1 MSHHS
6 HAPMW
11 AIGFSYGRI
20 RHVHG
25 RLGPVSDN
33 EQYVKPWPWQML
45 AGTGGCCDAVP
56 GWQGQA
62 GRGAYGQP
70 GAGMGHPCPLS
81 FLIGEPKGARLS
93 L

>member
-20 RHVHG
+20 RHVSA
-25 RLGPVSDN
+25 RLWPGSDN
-33 EQYVKPWPWQML
+33 VYYDIAWPWQML
-45 AGTGGCCDAVP
+45 AGTAGCCGTVP

-70 GAGMGHPCPLS
+70 GVVVGHGHGFPPD
-81 FLIGEPKGARLS
+81 
-93 L
+93 